1 MFELLQ
7 IGTWFFWVAI
17 LVVSC
22 FIFAAESANRKGNA
36 ILAVVVF
43 TLMFGSPLLKVLRSF
58 TATQIFIF
66 LGAYIAAGGIWSLFK
81 WWLHCKR
88 VREEIADFTGATTI
102 TSFQLQRLRDK
113 LTVSQNKSRLTFY
126 IAFWP
131 WSMAWSG
138 LHDFFEG
145 MYNRLRAKY
154 ESIAKAGLDELTAL
168 ETKKAE

>member
-7 IGTWFFWVAI
+7 IGTWLFWVAI
-17 LVVSC
+17 LIVSC
-22 FIFAAESANRKGNA
+22 FIFAAEGADRKGNA
-36 ILAVVVF
+36 ILAVVLF
-43 TLMFGSPLLKVLRSF
+43 TLAFGAPILQVLHAF
-58 TATQIFIF
+58 TVTQIFLF
-66 LGAYIAAGGIWSLFK
+66 LGAYIAIGGLWSLFK

-88 VREEIADFTGATTI
+88 VREEIASLGQATTI
-102 TSFQLQRLRDK
+102 PTWQIQKLRDK

-138 LHDFFEG
+138 MRDFFEG

-154 ESIAKAGLDELTAL
+154 ERIAKAGLDELATL
-168 ETKKAE
+168 ETKKPE